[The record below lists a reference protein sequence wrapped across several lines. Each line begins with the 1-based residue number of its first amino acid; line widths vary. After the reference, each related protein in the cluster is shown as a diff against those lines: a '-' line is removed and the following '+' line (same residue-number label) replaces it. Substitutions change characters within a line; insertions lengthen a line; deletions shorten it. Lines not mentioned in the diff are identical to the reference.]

1 MRRGEIW
8 VHIFQFV
15 PSILFYHV
23 TIMYKTFAVL
33 KAYNMSCPNNIS
45 LNFLKSRLTH
55 IRTITIQTCFSLN
68 RNLIHSSVQFLSR
81 EIVNQNMLSYCTTK
95 YDTPLLMLL

>member
-1 MRRGEIW
+1 MW

-15 PSILFYHV
+15 LSILFHHI

-33 KAYNMSCPNNIS
+33 KAYNMSCPNNTS

-68 RNLIHSSVQFLSR
+68 RNLIQSSGQFLSR
-81 EIVNQNMLSYCTTK
+81 ETMNQDMLSYCTTK
-95 YDTPLLMLL
+95 YNTPLLMLL